1 MNRYKL
7 TYNRIFSKR
16 QLTSKY
22 LHTLFLSKKYDEIF
36 KDLKELNEY
45 IYKNP
50 ELGRKEFKACEAHK
64 NILKKYGFKVTDNY
78 IGIETAYLAE
88 YSSEKDGPKIAYL
101 AEYDALPE
109 IGHGCGHNALGTASV
124 GAGILLKDFVDEFG
138 GTVYVYGT
146 PAEETL
152 GAKVDMAEAGCFDN
166 IDAAMLSHPTG
177 KSHER
182 SGTSQAMEALQFTFK
197 GKTAHAAGDPYN
209 GINALDG
216 VIQFF
221 NSVNALRQQ
230 TKESARIHGIISNG
244 GEAANIIP
252 DLAVANFYV
261 REATTKEM
269 VKLSERVKNCA
280 KGAALA
286 TGTELKIENYE
297 YTFKHL
303 VTNETLS
310 DVYVKNLKLQ
320 GIEDIPVSKPSGSSD
335 CGDVSHHCPTI
346 HSYFPISKC
355 ELTGH
360 SIEFA
365 KASIS
370 EEAYKGMKEAVLAL
384 AMTGKDI
391 LSDKELLKKIKD
403 EFEKVKKELE

>member
-1 MNRYKL
+1 MEILNKL
-7 TYNRIFSKR
+7 ENKFS
-16 QLTSKY
+16 
-22 LHTLFLSKKYDEIF
+22 EIF
-36 KDLKELNEY
+36 EDLKELNEY

-64 NILKKYGFKVTDNY
+64 NLLKKYGFEIEENY
-78 IGIETAYLAE
+78 IGIPTAYLAK
-88 YSSEKDGPKIAYL
+88 YSSGKKGIKIGYL

-109 IGHGCGHNALGTASV
+109 IGHGCGHNILGTTSI
-124 GAGILLKDFVDEFG
+124 GAGILLKEYIDEFG
-138 GTVYVYGT
+138 GEVLIFGT
-146 PAEETL
+146 PAEETF
-152 GAKVDMAEAGCFDN
+152 GAKVDMAEAGCFDD
-166 IDAAMLSHPTG
+166 IDVAMISHPTG
-177 KSHER
+177 KNHEK
-182 SGTSQAMEALQFTFK
+182 SGTSQAMEALQFTFR

-230 TKESARIHGIISNG
+230 TKTSARIHGIISNG

-252 DLAVANFYV
+252 DLAVANFYI

-269 VKLSERVKNCA
+269 LKLSERVKNCA

-286 TGTELKIENYE
+286 TGTSLEIENYE

-303 VTNETLS
+303 VTNEKLS
-310 DVYVKNLKLQ
+310 SIYTKNLELQ
-320 GIEDIPVSKPSGSSD
+320 GIKDIPISDPTGSSD

-346 HSYFPISKC
+346 HTYFPISKC

-360 SIEFA
+360 SLEFA
-365 KASIS
+365 KATIT
-370 EEAYKGMKEAVLAL
+370 EEAYKGMKEAIFAL
-384 AMTGKDI
+384 VMTGKDI
-391 LSDKELLKKIKD
+391 LENENLLKEIKD
-403 EFEKVKKELE
+403 EFNQMKKTLI

>member
-1 MNRYKL
+1 MELLQN
-7 TYNRIFSKR
+7 
-16 QLTSKY
+16 
-22 LHTLFLSKKYDEIF
+22 LSKKYDEIF

-166 IDAAMLSHPTG
+166 IDAAMVSHPTG

-360 SIEFA
+360 SLDFA

>member
-1 MNRYKL
+1 MEILNKL
-7 TYNRIFSKR
+7 ENKFS
-16 QLTSKY
+16 
-22 LHTLFLSKKYDEIF
+22 EIF
-36 KDLKELNEY
+36 GDLKELNEY

-50 ELGRKEFKACEAHK
+50 EIGRKEFKACEAHK
-64 NILKKYGFKVTDNY
+64 NLLKKYGFEVEENY
-78 IGIETAYLAE
+78 IGIPTAYLAK
-88 YSSEKDGPKIAYL
+88 YSSGKKGIKIGYL

-109 IGHGCGHNALGTASV
+109 IGHGCGHNILGTTSI
-124 GAGILLKDFVDEFG
+124 GAGILLKEYIDEFG
-138 GTVYVYGT
+138 GEVLIFGT
-146 PAEETL
+146 PAEETF
-152 GAKVDMAEAGCFDN
+152 GAKVDMAEAGCFDD
-166 IDAAMLSHPTG
+166 IDVAMISHPTG
-177 KSHER
+177 KNHEK
-182 SGTSQAMEALQFTFK
+182 SGTSQAMEALQFTFR

-230 TKESARIHGIISNG
+230 TKDSARIHGIISNG

-252 DLAVANFYV
+252 DLAVANFYI

-269 VKLSERVKNCA
+269 LKLSERVKNCA

-286 TGTELKIENYE
+286 TGTSLEIENYE

-303 VTNETLS
+303 VTNEKLS
-310 DVYVKNLKLQ
+310 SIYTKNLELQ
-320 GIEDIPVSKPSGSSD
+320 GIKDIPMSDPTGSSD

-346 HSYFPISKC
+346 HTYFPISKC

-365 KASIS
+365 KATIT
-370 EEAYKGMKEAVLAL
+370 EEAYQGMKEAIFAL
-384 AMTGKDI
+384 VMTGKDI
-391 LSDKELLKKIKD
+391 LSDPNLLKEIKD
-403 EFEKVKKELE
+403 EFNQMKKTLI

>member
-1 MNRYKL
+1 MELLQN
-7 TYNRIFSKR
+7 
-16 QLTSKY
+16 
-22 LHTLFLSKKYDEIF
+22 LSKKYDEIF

-50 ELGRKEFKACEAHK
+50 ELGRKEFKACEVHK

-403 EFEKVKKELE
+403 EFEKIKKELE

>member
-1 MNRYKL
+1 MELLQN
-7 TYNRIFSKR
+7 
-16 QLTSKY
+16 
-22 LHTLFLSKKYDEIF
+22 LSKKYDEIF

>member
-1 MNRYKL
+1 MEILNKL
-7 TYNRIFSKR
+7 ENKFS
-16 QLTSKY
+16 
-22 LHTLFLSKKYDEIF
+22 EIF
-36 KDLKELNEY
+36 GDLKELNEY

-64 NILKKYGFKVTDNY
+64 NLLKKYGFEVEENY
-78 IGIETAYLAE
+78 IGIPTAYLAK
-88 YSSEKDGPKIAYL
+88 YSSGKKGIKIGYL

-109 IGHGCGHNALGTASV
+109 IGHGCGHNILGTTSI
-124 GAGILLKDFVDEFG
+124 GAGILLKEYIDEFG
-138 GTVYVYGT
+138 GEVLIFGT
-146 PAEETL
+146 PAEETF

-166 IDAAMLSHPTG
+166 IDVAMISHPTG
-177 KSHER
+177 KNHEK
-182 SGTSQAMEALQFTFK
+182 SGTSQAMEALQFTFR

-221 NSVNALRQQ
+221 NSINALRQQ
-230 TKESARIHGIISNG
+230 TKTSARIHGIISNG

-252 DLAVANFYV
+252 DLAVSNFYI

-269 VKLSERVKNCA
+269 LKLSERVKNCA

-286 TGTELKIENYE
+286 TGTSLEIENYE

-303 VTNETLS
+303 VTNEKLS
-310 DVYVKNLKLQ
+310 SIYTKNLELQ
-320 GIEDIPVSKPSGSSD
+320 GIKDIPISDPTGSSD

-346 HSYFPISKC
+346 HTYFPISKC

-360 SIEFA
+360 SLEFA
-365 KASIS
+365 KATIT
-370 EEAYKGMKEAVLAL
+370 EEAYKGMKEAIFAL
-384 AMTGKDI
+384 VMTGKDI
-391 LSDKELLKKIKD
+391 LSDPNLLKEIKD
-403 EFEKVKKELE
+403 EFNQMKKTLI

>member
-1 MNRYKL
+1 MEILNKL
-7 TYNRIFSKR
+7 ENKFS
-16 QLTSKY
+16 
-22 LHTLFLSKKYDEIF
+22 EIF
-36 KDLKELNEY
+36 GDLKELNEY

-64 NILKKYGFKVTDNY
+64 NLLKKYGFEIEENY
-78 IGIETAYLAE
+78 IGIPTAYLAK
-88 YSSEKDGPKIAYL
+88 YSSGKKGIKIGYL

-109 IGHGCGHNALGTASV
+109 IGHGCGHNILGTTSI
-124 GAGILLKDFVDEFG
+124 GAGILLKEYIDEFG
-138 GTVYVYGT
+138 GEVLIFGT
-146 PAEETL
+146 PAEETF
-152 GAKVDMAEAGCFDN
+152 GAKVDMAEAGCFDD
-166 IDAAMLSHPTG
+166 IDVAMISHPTG
-177 KSHER
+177 KNHEK
-182 SGTSQAMEALQFTFK
+182 SGTSQAMEALQFTFR

-230 TKESARIHGIISNG
+230 TKTSARIHGIISNG

-261 REATTKEM
+261 REATTKDM
-269 VKLSERVKNCA
+269 LKLSERVKNCA

-286 TGTELKIENYE
+286 TGTSLEIENYE

-303 VTNETLS
+303 VTNEKLS
-310 DVYVKNLKLQ
+310 SIYTKNLELQ
-320 GIEDIPVSKPSGSSD
+320 GIKDIPMSDPTGSSD

-346 HSYFPISKC
+346 HTYFPISKC

-365 KASIS
+365 KATIT
-370 EEAYKGMKEAVLAL
+370 EEAYKGMKEAIFAL
-384 AMTGKDI
+384 VMTGKDI
-391 LSDKELLKKIKD
+391 LSDPNLLKEIKD
-403 EFEKVKKELE
+403 EFNQMKKTLI

>member
-1 MNRYKL
+1 MEILNKL
-7 TYNRIFSKR
+7 ENKFS
-16 QLTSKY
+16 
-22 LHTLFLSKKYDEIF
+22 EIF
-36 KDLKELNEY
+36 GDLKELNEY

-64 NILKKYGFKVTDNY
+64 NLLKKYGFEVEENY
-78 IGIETAYLAE
+78 IGIPTAYLAK
-88 YSSEKDGPKIAYL
+88 YSSGKKGIKIGYL

-109 IGHGCGHNALGTASV
+109 IGHGCGHNILGTTSI
-124 GAGILLKDFVDEFG
+124 GAGILLKEYIDEFG
-138 GTVYVYGT
+138 GEVLIFGT
-146 PAEETL
+146 PAEETF
-152 GAKVDMAEAGCFDN
+152 GAKVDMAEAGCFDD
-166 IDAAMLSHPTG
+166 IDVAMISHPTG
-177 KSHER
+177 KNHEK

-221 NSVNALRQQ
+221 NSINALRQQ
-230 TKESARIHGIISNG
+230 TKTSARIHGIISNG

-269 VKLSERVKNCA
+269 LKLSERVKNCA

-286 TGTELKIENYE
+286 TGTSLEIENYE

-303 VTNETLS
+303 VTNEKLS
-310 DVYVKNLKLQ
+310 SIYTKNLELQ
-320 GIEDIPVSKPSGSSD
+320 GIKDIPMSDPTGSSD

-346 HSYFPISKC
+346 HTYFPISKC

-365 KASIS
+365 KATIT
-370 EEAYKGMKEAVLAL
+370 EEAYKGMKEAIFAL
-384 AMTGKDI
+384 VMTGKDI
-391 LSDKELLKKIKD
+391 LSDPNLLKEIKD
-403 EFEKVKKELE
+403 EFNQMKKTLI

>member
-1 MNRYKL
+1 MELLQN
-7 TYNRIFSKR
+7 
-16 QLTSKY
+16 
-22 LHTLFLSKKYDEIF
+22 LSKKYNKIF

-45 IYKNP
+45 IYANP

-64 NILKKYGFKVTDNY
+64 NILKKYGFKVTENY

-88 YSSEKDGPKIAYL
+88 YSSEKEGPKIAYL

-109 IGHGCGHNALGTASV
+109 VGHGCGHNILGTVSV
-124 GAGILLKDFVDEFG
+124 GAGILLKDFVNEFG
-138 GTVYVYGT
+138 GTVFVYGT
-146 PAEETL
+146 PAEETF

-230 TKESARIHGIISNG
+230 TKDSARIHGIISNG

-310 DVYVKNLKLQ
+310 DIYVKNLNLQ
-320 GIEDIPVSKPSGSSD
+320 GIENVPVSEPSGSSD

-403 EFEKVKKELE
+403 EFEKAKKELE

>member
-1 MNRYKL
+1 MEILNKL
-7 TYNRIFSKR
+7 ENKFS
-16 QLTSKY
+16 
-22 LHTLFLSKKYDEIF
+22 EIF
-36 KDLKELNEY
+36 GDLKELNEY

-64 NILKKYGFKVTDNY
+64 NLLKKYGFEVEENY
-78 IGIETAYLAE
+78 IGIPTAYLAK
-88 YSSEKDGPKIAYL
+88 YSSGKKGIKIGYL

-109 IGHGCGHNALGTASV
+109 IGHGCGHNILGTTSI
-124 GAGILLKDFVDEFG
+124 GAGILLKEYIDEFG
-138 GTVYVYGT
+138 GEVLIFGT
-146 PAEETL
+146 PAEETF
-152 GAKVDMAEAGCFDN
+152 GAKVDMAEAGCFDD
-166 IDAAMLSHPTG
+166 IDVAMISHPTG
-177 KSHER
+177 KNHEK
-182 SGTSQAMEALQFTFK
+182 SGTSQAMEALQFTFR

-230 TKESARIHGIISNG
+230 TKTSARIHGIISNG

-252 DLAVANFYV
+252 DLAVSNFYI

-269 VKLSERVKNCA
+269 LKLSERVKNCA

-286 TGTELKIENYE
+286 TGTSLEIENYE

-303 VTNETLS
+303 VTNEKLS
-310 DVYVKNLKLQ
+310 SIYTKNLELQ
-320 GIEDIPVSKPSGSSD
+320 GIKDIPISDPTGSSD

-346 HSYFPISKC
+346 HTYFPISKC

-365 KASIS
+365 KATIT
-370 EEAYKGMKEAVLAL
+370 EEAYKGMKEAIFAL
-384 AMTGKDI
+384 VMTGKDI
-391 LSDKELLKKIKD
+391 LSDPNLLKEIKD
-403 EFEKVKKELE
+403 EFNQMKKTLI

>member
-1 MNRYKL
+1 MEILNKL
-7 TYNRIFSKR
+7 ENKFS
-16 QLTSKY
+16 
-22 LHTLFLSKKYDEIF
+22 EIF
-36 KDLKELNEY
+36 GDLKELNEY

-64 NILKKYGFKVTDNY
+64 NLLKKYGFDIEENY
-78 IGIETAYLAE
+78 IGIPTAYLAK
-88 YSSEKDGPKIAYL
+88 YSSGKKGIKIGYL

-109 IGHGCGHNALGTASV
+109 IGHGCGHNILGTTSI
-124 GAGILLKDFVDEFG
+124 GAGILLKEYIDEFG
-138 GTVYVYGT
+138 GEVLIFGT
-146 PAEETL
+146 PAEETF
-152 GAKVDMAEAGCFDN
+152 GAKVDMAEAGCFDD
-166 IDAAMLSHPTG
+166 IDVAMISHPTG
-177 KSHER
+177 KNHEK
-182 SGTSQAMEALQFTFK
+182 SGTSQAMEALQFTFR

-221 NSVNALRQQ
+221 NSINALRQQ
-230 TKESARIHGIISNG
+230 TKTSARIHGIISNG

-261 REATTKEM
+261 REATTKDM
-269 VKLSERVKNCA
+269 LKLSERVKNCA

-286 TGTELKIENYE
+286 TGTSLEIENYE

-303 VTNETLS
+303 VTNEKLS
-310 DVYVKNLKLQ
+310 SIYTKNLELQ
-320 GIEDIPVSKPSGSSD
+320 GIKDIPMSDPTGSSD

-346 HSYFPISKC
+346 HTYFPISKC

-365 KASIS
+365 KATIT
-370 EEAYKGMKEAVLAL
+370 EEAYKGMKEAIFAL
-384 AMTGKDI
+384 VMTGKDI
-391 LSDKELLKKIKD
+391 LSDPNLLKEIKD
-403 EFEKVKKELE
+403 EFNQMKKTLI

>member
-1 MNRYKL
+1 MEILNKL
-7 TYNRIFSKR
+7 ENKFS
-16 QLTSKY
+16 
-22 LHTLFLSKKYDEIF
+22 EIF
-36 KDLKELNEY
+36 EDLKELNEY

-64 NILKKYGFKVTDNY
+64 NLLKKYGFEVEENY
-78 IGIETAYLAE
+78 IGIPTAYLAK
-88 YSSEKDGPKIAYL
+88 YSSGKKGIKIGYL

-109 IGHGCGHNALGTASV
+109 IGHGCGHNILGTTSI
-124 GAGILLKDFVDEFG
+124 GAGILLKEYIDEFG
-138 GTVYVYGT
+138 GEVLIFGT
-146 PAEETL
+146 PAEETF
-152 GAKVDMAEAGCFDN
+152 GAKVDMAEAGCFDD
-166 IDAAMLSHPTG
+166 IDVAMISHPTG
-177 KSHER
+177 KNHEK
-182 SGTSQAMEALQFTFK
+182 SGTSQAMEALQFTFR

-230 TKESARIHGIISNG
+230 TKTSARIHGIISNG

-252 DLAVANFYV
+252 DLAVSNFYI

-269 VKLSERVKNCA
+269 LKLSERVKNCA

-286 TGTELKIENYE
+286 TGTSLEIENYE

-303 VTNETLS
+303 VTNEKLS
-310 DVYVKNLKLQ
+310 SIYTKNLELQ
-320 GIEDIPVSKPSGSSD
+320 GIKDIPISDPTGSSD

-346 HSYFPISKC
+346 HTYFPISKC

-360 SIEFA
+360 SLEFA
-365 KASIS
+365 KATIT
-370 EEAYKGMKEAVLAL
+370 EEAYKGMKEAIFAL
-384 AMTGKDI
+384 VMTGKDI
-391 LSDKELLKKIKD
+391 LSDPNLLKEIKD
-403 EFEKVKKELE
+403 EFNQMKKTLI

>member
-1 MNRYKL
+1 MEILNKL
-7 TYNRIFSKR
+7 ENKFS
-16 QLTSKY
+16 
-22 LHTLFLSKKYDEIF
+22 EIF
-36 KDLKELNEY
+36 GDLKELNEY

-64 NILKKYGFKVTDNY
+64 NLLKKYGFEVEENY
-78 IGIETAYLAE
+78 IGIPTAYLAK
-88 YSSEKDGPKIAYL
+88 YSSGKKGIKIGYL

-109 IGHGCGHNALGTASV
+109 IGHGCGHNILGTTSI
-124 GAGILLKDFVDEFG
+124 GAGILLKEYIDEFG
-138 GTVYVYGT
+138 GEVLIFGT
-146 PAEETL
+146 PAEETF

-166 IDAAMLSHPTG
+166 IDVAMISHPTG
-177 KSHER
+177 KNHEK
-182 SGTSQAMEALQFTFK
+182 SGTSQAMEALQFTFR

-230 TKESARIHGIISNG
+230 TKDSARIHGIISNG

-252 DLAVANFYV
+252 DLAVANFYI
-261 REATTKEM
+261 RESTTKEM
-269 VKLSERVKNCA
+269 LKLSERVKNCA

-286 TGTELKIENYE
+286 TGTSLEIENYE

-303 VTNETLS
+303 VTNEKLS
-310 DVYVKNLKLQ
+310 SIYTKNLELQ
-320 GIEDIPVSKPSGSSD
+320 GIKDIPMSDPTGSSD

-346 HSYFPISKC
+346 HTYFPISKC

-365 KASIS
+365 KATIT
-370 EEAYKGMKEAVLAL
+370 EEAYQGMKEAIFAL
-384 AMTGKDI
+384 VMTGKDI
-391 LSDKELLKKIKD
+391 LSDPNLLKEIKD
-403 EFEKVKKELE
+403 EFNQMKKTLI

>member
-1 MNRYKL
+1 MEILNKL
-7 TYNRIFSKR
+7 ENKFS
-16 QLTSKY
+16 
-22 LHTLFLSKKYDEIF
+22 EIF
-36 KDLKELNEY
+36 EDLKELNEY

-64 NILKKYGFKVTDNY
+64 NLLKKYGFEIEENY
-78 IGIETAYLAE
+78 IGIPTAYLAK
-88 YSSEKDGPKIAYL
+88 YSSGKKGIKIGYL

-109 IGHGCGHNALGTASV
+109 IGHGCGHNILGTTSI
-124 GAGILLKDFVDEFG
+124 GAGILLKEYIDEFG
-138 GTVYVYGT
+138 GEVLIFGT
-146 PAEETL
+146 PAEETF
-152 GAKVDMAEAGCFDN
+152 GAKVDMAEAGCFDD
-166 IDAAMLSHPTG
+166 IDVAMISHPTG
-177 KSHER
+177 KNHEK
-182 SGTSQAMEALQFTFK
+182 SGTSQAMEALQFTFR

-221 NSVNALRQQ
+221 NSINALRQQ
-230 TKESARIHGIISNG
+230 TKTSARIHGIISNG

-252 DLAVANFYV
+252 DLAVSNFYI

-269 VKLSERVKNCA
+269 LKLSERVKNCA

-286 TGTELKIENYE
+286 TGTSLEIENYE

-303 VTNETLS
+303 VTNEKLS
-310 DVYVKNLKLQ
+310 SIYTKNLELQ
-320 GIEDIPVSKPSGSSD
+320 GIKDIPMSDPTGSSD

-346 HSYFPISKC
+346 HTYFPISKC

-365 KASIS
+365 KATIT
-370 EEAYKGMKEAVLAL
+370 EEAYKGMKEAIFAL
-384 AMTGKDI
+384 VMTGKDI
-391 LSDKELLKKIKD
+391 LENENLLKEIKD
-403 EFEKVKKELE
+403 EFNQMKKTLI

>member
-1 MNRYKL
+1 MEILNKL
-7 TYNRIFSKR
+7 ENKFS
-16 QLTSKY
+16 
-22 LHTLFLSKKYDEIF
+22 EIF
-36 KDLKELNEY
+36 GDLKELNEY

-64 NILKKYGFKVTDNY
+64 NLLKKYGFEIEENY
-78 IGIETAYLAE
+78 IGIPTAYLAK
-88 YSSEKDGPKIAYL
+88 YSSGKKGIKIGYL

-109 IGHGCGHNALGTASV
+109 IGHGCGHNILGTTSI
-124 GAGILLKDFVDEFG
+124 GAGILLKEYIDEFG
-138 GTVYVYGT
+138 GEVLIFGT
-146 PAEETL
+146 PAEETF
-152 GAKVDMAEAGCFDN
+152 GAKVDMAEAGCFDD
-166 IDAAMLSHPTG
+166 IDVAMISHPTG
-177 KSHER
+177 KNHEK
-182 SGTSQAMEALQFTFK
+182 SGTSQAMEALQFTFR

-230 TKESARIHGIISNG
+230 TKDSARIHGIISNG

-269 VKLSERVKNCA
+269 LKLSERVKNCA

-286 TGTELKIENYE
+286 TGTSLEIENYE

-303 VTNETLS
+303 VTNEKLS
-310 DVYVKNLKLQ
+310 SIYTKNLELQ
-320 GIEDIPVSKPSGSSD
+320 GIKDIPMSDPTGSSD

-346 HSYFPISKC
+346 HTYFPISKC

-360 SIEFA
+360 SLEFA
-365 KASIS
+365 KATIT
-370 EEAYKGMKEAVLAL
+370 EEAYKGMKEAIFAL
-384 AMTGKDI
+384 VMTGKDI
-391 LSDKELLKKIKD
+391 LENENLLKEIKD
-403 EFEKVKKELE
+403 EFNQMKKTLI

>member
-1 MNRYKL
+1 MELLQN
-7 TYNRIFSKR
+7 
-16 QLTSKY
+16 
-22 LHTLFLSKKYDEIF
+22 LSKKYNKIF

-45 IYKNP
+45 IYANP

-64 NILKKYGFKVTDNY
+64 NILKKYGFKVTENY

-88 YSSEKDGPKIAYL
+88 YSSEKEGPKIAYL

-109 IGHGCGHNALGTASV
+109 VGHGCGHNILGTVSV
-124 GAGILLKDFVDEFG
+124 GAGILLKDFVNEFG
-138 GTVYVYGT
+138 GTVFVYGT
-146 PAEETL
+146 PAEETF

-166 IDAAMLSHPTG
+166 IDAVMLSHPTG

>member
-1 MNRYKL
+1 MELLQN
-7 TYNRIFSKR
+7 
-16 QLTSKY
+16 
-22 LHTLFLSKKYDEIF
+22 LSKKYNKIF

-45 IYKNP
+45 IYANP

-64 NILKKYGFKVTDNY
+64 NILKKYGFKVTENY

-88 YSSEKDGPKIAYL
+88 YSSEKEGPKIAYL

-109 IGHGCGHNALGTASV
+109 VGHGCGHNILGTVSV
-124 GAGILLKDFVDEFG
+124 GAGILLKDFVNEFG
-138 GTVYVYGT
+138 GTVFVYGT
-146 PAEETL
+146 PAEETF

-230 TKESARIHGIISNG
+230 TKDSARIHGIISNG

-286 TGTELKIENYE
+286 TGTTLEIENYE

-310 DVYVKNLKLQ
+310 ETYVKNLNLQ
-320 GIEDIPVSKPSGSSD
+320 GIENVPMSEPSGSSD

-360 SIEFA
+360 SIDFA

-384 AMTGKDI
+384 TMTGKDI
-391 LSDKELLKKIKD
+391 LSDKELLKKIKA
-403 EFEKVKKELE
+403 EFEKAKKELE

>member
-1 MNRYKL
+1 MEILNKL
-7 TYNRIFSKR
+7 ENKFS
-16 QLTSKY
+16 
-22 LHTLFLSKKYDEIF
+22 EIF
-36 KDLKELNEY
+36 GDLKELNEY

-64 NILKKYGFKVTDNY
+64 NLLKKYGFEVEENY
-78 IGIETAYLAE
+78 IEIPTAYLAK
-88 YSSEKDGPKIAYL
+88 YSSGKKGIKIGYL

-109 IGHGCGHNALGTASV
+109 IGHGCGHNILGTTSI
-124 GAGILLKDFVDEFG
+124 GAGILLKEYIDEFG
-138 GTVYVYGT
+138 GEVLIFGT
-146 PAEETL
+146 PAEETF
-152 GAKVDMAEAGCFDN
+152 GAKVDMAEAGCFDD
-166 IDAAMLSHPTG
+166 IDVAMISHPTG
-177 KSHER
+177 KNHEK
-182 SGTSQAMEALQFTFK
+182 SGTSQAMEALQFTFR

-230 TKESARIHGIISNG
+230 TKDSARIHGIISNG

-252 DLAVANFYV
+252 DLAVANFYI
-261 REATTKEM
+261 RESTTKEM
-269 VKLSERVKNCA
+269 LKLSERVKNCA

-286 TGTELKIENYE
+286 TGTSLEIENYE

-303 VTNETLS
+303 VTNEKLS
-310 DVYVKNLKLQ
+310 SIYTKNLELQ
-320 GIEDIPVSKPSGSSD
+320 GIKDIPMSDPTGSSD

-346 HSYFPISKC
+346 HTYFPISKC

-365 KASIS
+365 KATIT
-370 EEAYKGMKEAVLAL
+370 EEAYQGMKEAIFAL
-384 AMTGKDI
+384 VMTGKDI
-391 LSDKELLKKIKD
+391 LSDPNLLKEIKD
-403 EFEKVKKELE
+403 EFNQMKKTLI

>member
-1 MNRYKL
+1 MEILNKL
-7 TYNRIFSKR
+7 ENKFS
-16 QLTSKY
+16 
-22 LHTLFLSKKYDEIF
+22 EIF
-36 KDLKELNEY
+36 GDLKELNEY

-64 NILKKYGFKVTDNY
+64 NLLKKYGFDIEENY
-78 IGIETAYLAE
+78 IGIPTAYLAK
-88 YSSEKDGPKIAYL
+88 YSSGKKGIKIGYL

-109 IGHGCGHNALGTASV
+109 IGHGCGHNILGTTSI
-124 GAGILLKDFVDEFG
+124 GAGILLKEYIDEFG
-138 GTVYVYGT
+138 GEVLIFGT
-146 PAEETL
+146 PAEETF
-152 GAKVDMAEAGCFDN
+152 GAKVDMAEAGCFDD
-166 IDAAMLSHPTG
+166 IDVAMISHPTG
-177 KSHER
+177 KNHEK
-182 SGTSQAMEALQFTFK
+182 SGTSQAMEALQFTFR

-230 TKESARIHGIISNG
+230 TKDSARIHGIISNG

-261 REATTKEM
+261 REATTKDM
-269 VKLSERVKNCA
+269 LKLSERVKNCA

-286 TGTELKIENYE
+286 TGTSLEIENYE

-303 VTNETLS
+303 VTNEKLS
-310 DVYVKNLKLQ
+310 SIYTKNLELQ
-320 GIEDIPVSKPSGSSD
+320 GIKDIPISDPTGSSD

-346 HSYFPISKC
+346 HTYFPISKC

-360 SIEFA
+360 SLEFA
-365 KASIS
+365 KATIT
-370 EEAYKGMKEAVLAL
+370 EEAYKGMKEAIFAL
-384 AMTGKDI
+384 VMTGKDI
-391 LSDKELLKKIKD
+391 LSDPNLLKEIKD
-403 EFEKVKKELE
+403 EFNQMKKTLI

>member
-1 MNRYKL
+1 MELLQN
-7 TYNRIFSKR
+7 
-16 QLTSKY
+16 
-22 LHTLFLSKKYDEIF
+22 LSKKYDEIF

-64 NILKKYGFKVTDNY
+64 IILKKYGFKVTDNY

-109 IGHGCGHNALGTASV
+109 IGHGCGHNALGTVSV
-124 GAGILLKDFVDEFG
+124 GAGIILKDFVDEFG
-138 GTVYVYGT
+138 GTVYIYGT

>member
-1 MNRYKL
+1 MEILNKL
-7 TYNRIFSKR
+7 ENKFN
-16 QLTSKY
+16 
-22 LHTLFLSKKYDEIF
+22 EIF
-36 KDLKELNEY
+36 GDLKELNEY

-64 NILKKYGFKVTDNY
+64 NLLKKYGFEVEENY
-78 IGIETAYLAE
+78 IGIPTAYLAK
-88 YSSEKDGPKIAYL
+88 YSSGKKGIKIGYL

-109 IGHGCGHNALGTASV
+109 IGHGCGHNILGTTSI
-124 GAGILLKDFVDEFG
+124 GAGILLKEYIDKFG
-138 GTVYVYGT
+138 GEVLIFGT
-146 PAEETL
+146 PAEETF
-152 GAKVDMAEAGCFDN
+152 GAKVDMAEAGCFDD
-166 IDAAMLSHPTG
+166 IDVAMISHPTG
-177 KSHER
+177 KNHEK
-182 SGTSQAMEALQFTFK
+182 SGTSQAMEALQFTFR

-230 TKESARIHGIISNG
+230 TKTSARIHGIISNG

-252 DLAVANFYV
+252 DLAVANFYI

-269 VKLSERVKNCA
+269 LKLSERVKNCA

-286 TGTELKIENYE
+286 TGTSLEIENYE

-303 VTNETLS
+303 VTNEKLS
-310 DVYVKNLKLQ
+310 SIYTKNLELQ
-320 GIEDIPVSKPSGSSD
+320 GIKDIPMSDPTGSSD

-346 HSYFPISKC
+346 HTYFPISKC

-365 KASIS
+365 KATITA
-370 EEAYKGMKEAVLAL
+370 EAYQGMKEAIFAL
-384 AMTGKDI
+384 VMTGKDI
-391 LSDKELLKKIKD
+391 LQDPNLLKEIKD
-403 EFEKVKKELE
+403 EFNQMKKTLI

>member
-1 MNRYKL
+1 MEILNKL
-7 TYNRIFSKR
+7 ENKFS
-16 QLTSKY
+16 
-22 LHTLFLSKKYDEIF
+22 EIF
-36 KDLKELNEY
+36 EDLKELNEY

-64 NILKKYGFKVTDNY
+64 NLLKKYGFEVEENY
-78 IGIETAYLAE
+78 IGIPTAYLAK
-88 YSSEKDGPKIAYL
+88 YSSGKKGIKIGYL

-109 IGHGCGHNALGTASV
+109 IGHGCGHNILGTTSI
-124 GAGILLKDFVDEFG
+124 GAGILLKEYIDEFG
-138 GTVYVYGT
+138 GEVLIFGT
-146 PAEETL
+146 PAEETF

-166 IDAAMLSHPTG
+166 IDVAMISHPTG
-177 KSHER
+177 KNHEK
-182 SGTSQAMEALQFTFK
+182 SGTSQAMEALQFTFR

-221 NSVNALRQQ
+221 NSINALRQQ
-230 TKESARIHGIISNG
+230 TKTSARIHGIISNG

-252 DLAVANFYV
+252 DLAVANFYI

-269 VKLSERVKNCA
+269 LKLSERVKNCA

-286 TGTELKIENYE
+286 TGTSLEIENYE

-303 VTNETLS
+303 VTNEKLS
-310 DVYVKNLKLQ
+310 SIYTKNLELQ
-320 GIEDIPVSKPSGSSD
+320 GIKDIPMSDPTGSSD

-346 HSYFPISKC
+346 HTYFPISKC

-360 SIEFA
+360 SLEFA
-365 KASIS
+365 KATIT
-370 EEAYKGMKEAVLAL
+370 EEAYKGMKEAIFAL
-384 AMTGKDI
+384 VMTGKDI
-391 LSDKELLKKIKD
+391 LENENLLKEIKD
-403 EFEKVKKELE
+403 EFNQMKKTLI

>member
-1 MNRYKL
+1 MEILNKL
-7 TYNRIFSKR
+7 ENKFS
-16 QLTSKY
+16 
-22 LHTLFLSKKYDEIF
+22 EIF
-36 KDLKELNEY
+36 GDLKELNEY

-64 NILKKYGFKVTDNY
+64 NLLKKYGFEVEENY
-78 IGIETAYLAE
+78 IGIPTAYLAK
-88 YSSEKDGPKIAYL
+88 YSSGKKGIKIGYL

-109 IGHGCGHNALGTASV
+109 IGHGCGHNILGTTSI
-124 GAGILLKDFVDEFG
+124 GAGILLKEYIDEFG
-138 GTVYVYGT
+138 GEVLIFGT
-146 PAEETL
+146 PAEETF
-152 GAKVDMAEAGCFDN
+152 GAKVDMAEAGCFDD
-166 IDAAMLSHPTG
+166 IDVAMISHPTG
-177 KSHER
+177 KNHEK
-182 SGTSQAMEALQFTFK
+182 SGTSQAMEALQFTFR

-230 TKESARIHGIISNG
+230 TKTSARIHGIISNG

-252 DLAVANFYV
+252 DLAVSNFYI

-269 VKLSERVKNCA
+269 LKLSERVKNCA

-286 TGTELKIENYE
+286 TGTSLEIENYE

-303 VTNETLS
+303 VTNEKLS
-310 DVYVKNLKLQ
+310 SIYTKNLELQ
-320 GIEDIPVSKPSGSSD
+320 GIKDIPMSDPTGSSD

-346 HSYFPISKC
+346 HTYFPISKC

-360 SIEFA
+360 SLEFA
-365 KASIS
+365 KATIT
-370 EEAYKGMKEAVLAL
+370 EEAYKGMKEAIFAL
-384 AMTGKDI
+384 VMTGKDI
-391 LSDKELLKKIKD
+391 LSDPNLLKEIKD
-403 EFEKVKKELE
+403 EFNQMKKTLI

>member
-1 MNRYKL
+1 MEILNKL
-7 TYNRIFSKR
+7 ENKFN
-16 QLTSKY
+16 
-22 LHTLFLSKKYDEIF
+22 EIF
-36 KDLKELNEY
+36 GDLKELNEY

-64 NILKKYGFKVTDNY
+64 NLLKKYGFEVEENY
-78 IGIETAYLAE
+78 IGIPTAYLAK
-88 YSSEKDGPKIAYL
+88 YSSGKKGIKIGYL

-109 IGHGCGHNALGTASV
+109 IGHGCGHNILGTTSI
-124 GAGILLKDFVDEFG
+124 GAGILLKEYIDEFG
-138 GTVYVYGT
+138 GEVLIFGT
-146 PAEETL
+146 PAEETF
-152 GAKVDMAEAGCFDN
+152 GAKVDMAEAGCFDD
-166 IDAAMLSHPTG
+166 IDVAMISHPTG
-177 KSHER
+177 KNHEK
-182 SGTSQAMEALQFTFK
+182 SGTSQAMEALQFTFR

-221 NSVNALRQQ
+221 NSINALRQQ
-230 TKESARIHGIISNG
+230 TKTSARIHGIISNG

-269 VKLSERVKNCA
+269 LKLSERVKNCA

-286 TGTELKIENYE
+286 TGTSLEIENYE

-303 VTNETLS
+303 VTNEKLS
-310 DVYVKNLKLQ
+310 SIYTKNLELQ
-320 GIEDIPVSKPSGSSD
+320 GIKDIPMSDPTGSSD

-346 HSYFPISKC
+346 HTYFPISKC

-365 KASIS
+365 KATIT
-370 EEAYKGMKEAVLAL
+370 EEAYQGMKEAIFAL
-384 AMTGKDI
+384 VMTGKDI
-391 LSDKELLKKIKD
+391 LENENLLKEIKD
-403 EFEKVKKELE
+403 EFNQMKKTLI

>member
-1 MNRYKL
+1 MELLQN
-7 TYNRIFSKR
+7 
-16 QLTSKY
+16 
-22 LHTLFLSKKYDEIF
+22 LSKKYDEIF

-360 SIEFA
+360 SIDFA

-384 AMTGKDI
+384 TMTGKDI

>member
-1 MNRYKL
+1 MELLQN
-7 TYNRIFSKR
+7 
-16 QLTSKY
+16 
-22 LHTLFLSKKYDEIF
+22 LSKKYDEIF

-45 IYKNP
+45 IYANP

-88 YSSEKDGPKIAYL
+88 YSSEKEGPKIAYL

-124 GAGILLKDFVDEFG
+124 GAGILLKDFVNEFG
-138 GTVYVYGT
+138 GTVFVYGT
-146 PAEETL
+146 PAEETF

-230 TKESARIHGIISNG
+230 TKDSARIHGIISNG

-303 VTNETLS
+303 VTNEALS
-310 DVYVKNLKLQ
+310 DIYVKNLNLQ
-320 GIEDIPVSKPSGSSD
+320 GIENVPMSEPSGSSD

-360 SIEFA
+360 SIDFA

-384 AMTGKDI
+384 TMTGKDI

-403 EFEKVKKELE
+403 EFEKAKKELE

>member
-1 MNRYKL
+1 MEILNKL
-7 TYNRIFSKR
+7 ENKFN
-16 QLTSKY
+16 
-22 LHTLFLSKKYDEIF
+22 EIF
-36 KDLKELNEY
+36 GDLKELNEY

-64 NILKKYGFKVTDNY
+64 NLLKKYGFEIEENY
-78 IGIETAYLAE
+78 IGIPTAYLAK
-88 YSSEKDGPKIAYL
+88 YSSGKKGIKIGYL

-109 IGHGCGHNALGTASV
+109 IGHGCGHNILGTTSI
-124 GAGILLKDFVDEFG
+124 GAGILLKEYIDEFG
-138 GTVYVYGT
+138 GEVLIFGT
-146 PAEETL
+146 PAEETF
-152 GAKVDMAEAGCFDN
+152 GAKVDMAEASCFDD
-166 IDAAMLSHPTG
+166 IDVAMISHPTG
-177 KSHER
+177 KNHEK
-182 SGTSQAMEALQFTFK
+182 SGTSQAMEALQFTFR

-230 TKESARIHGIISNG
+230 TKDSARIHGIISNG

-269 VKLSERVKNCA
+269 LKLSERVKNCA

-286 TGTELKIENYE
+286 TGTSLEIENYE

-303 VTNETLS
+303 VTNEKLS
-310 DVYVKNLKLQ
+310 SIYTKNLELQ
-320 GIEDIPVSKPSGSSD
+320 GIKDIPMSDPTGSSD

-346 HSYFPISKC
+346 HTYFPISKC

-360 SIEFA
+360 SLEFA
-365 KASIS
+365 KATIT
-370 EEAYKGMKEAVLAL
+370 EEAYKGMKEAIFAL
-384 AMTGKDI
+384 VMTGKDI
-391 LSDKELLKKIKD
+391 LSDPNLLKEIKD
-403 EFEKVKKELE
+403 EFNQMKKTLI

>member
-1 MNRYKL
+1 MELLEKL
-7 TYNRIFSKR
+7 N
-16 QLTSKY
+16 
-22 LHTLFLSKKYDEIF
+22 KKYDEIF
-36 KDLKELNEY
+36 KDLKNLNEY
-45 IYKNP
+45 IYANP
-50 ELGRKEFKACEAHK
+50 EIGRKEFKACKAHK
-64 NILKKYGFKVTDNY
+64 DILKKYGFKITDNY

-88 YSSEKDGPKIAYL
+88 YNSGKEGAKIAYL

-109 IGHGCGHNALGTASV
+109 VGHGCGHNILGTTSI

-138 GTVYVYGT
+138 GTVFVYGT
-146 PAEETL
+146 PAEENF
-152 GAKVDMAEAGCFDN
+152 GAKVDMAEAGCFDD
-166 IDAAMLSHPTG
+166 IDVAMLSHPTG
-177 KSHER
+177 KSHEK

-230 TKESARIHGIISNG
+230 TKDSARIHGIISKG

-252 DLAVANFYV
+252 DVAVANFYV

-269 VKLSERVKNCA
+269 LKLSERVKNCA

-286 TGTELKIENYE
+286 TGTTLEIENYE

-310 DVYVKNLKLQ
+310 DAYVKNLNLQ
-320 GIEDIPVSKPSGSSD
+320 GIENVPMSEPSGSSD
-335 CGDVSHHCPTI
+335 CGDVSHKCPTI
-346 HSYFPISKC
+346 HTYFPISKC
-355 ELTGH
+355 ELVGH
-360 SIEFA
+360 SIDFA

-370 EEAYKGMKEAVLAL
+370 QEAYKGMKEAIFAL
-384 AMTGKDI
+384 TLTGKDV
-391 LSDKELLKKIKD
+391 LSNKELLKKIKD
-403 EFEKVKKELE
+403 EFEEMKKELV

>member
-1 MNRYKL
+1 MELLQN
-7 TYNRIFSKR
+7 
-16 QLTSKY
+16 
-22 LHTLFLSKKYDEIF
+22 LSKKYNEIF

-45 IYKNP
+45 IYANP

-88 YSSEKDGPKIAYL
+88 YSSEKEGPKIAYL

-109 IGHGCGHNALGTASV
+109 VGHGCGHNILGTVSV
-124 GAGILLKDFVDEFG
+124 GAGILLKDFVNEFG
-138 GTVYVYGT
+138 GTVFVYGT
-146 PAEETL
+146 PAEETF

-166 IDAAMLSHPTG
+166 IDAVMLSHPTG

-230 TKESARIHGIISNG
+230 TKDSARIHGIISNG

-286 TGTELKIENYE
+286 TGTELEIENYE

-310 DVYVKNLKLQ
+310 DIYVKNLNLQ
-320 GIEDIPVSKPSGSSD
+320 GIEDVPMSEPSGSSD

-360 SIEFA
+360 SIDFA

-384 AMTGKDI
+384 TMTGKDI
-391 LSDKELLKKIKD
+391 LSDKELLKKIKA
-403 EFEKVKKELE
+403 EFEKAKKELE

>member
-1 MNRYKL
+1 MELLQN
-7 TYNRIFSKR
+7 
-16 QLTSKY
+16 
-22 LHTLFLSKKYDEIF
+22 LSKKYNEIF

-45 IYKNP
+45 IYANP

-64 NILKKYGFKVTDNY
+64 NILKKYGFKVTENY

-88 YSSEKDGPKIAYL
+88 YSSEKEGPKIAYL

-109 IGHGCGHNALGTASV
+109 VGHGCGHNILGTVSV
-124 GAGILLKDFVDEFG
+124 GAGILLKDFVNEFG
-138 GTVYVYGT
+138 GTVFVYGT
-146 PAEETL
+146 PAEETF

-166 IDAAMLSHPTG
+166 IDAVMLSHPTG

-230 TKESARIHGIISNG
+230 TKDSARIHGIISNG

-286 TGTELKIENYE
+286 TGTELEIENYE

-310 DVYVKNLKLQ
+310 DIYVKNLNLQ
-320 GIEDIPVSKPSGSSD
+320 GIENVPMSEPSGSSD

-360 SIEFA
+360 SIDFA

-384 AMTGKDI
+384 TMTGKDI

-403 EFEKVKKELE
+403 EFEKAKKELE

>member
-1 MNRYKL
+1 MEILNKL
-7 TYNRIFSKR
+7 ENKFS
-16 QLTSKY
+16 
-22 LHTLFLSKKYDEIF
+22 EIF
-36 KDLKELNEY
+36 GDLKELNEY

-64 NILKKYGFKVTDNY
+64 NLLKKYGFEIEENY
-78 IGIETAYLAE
+78 IGIPTAYLAK
-88 YSSEKDGPKIAYL
+88 YSSEKKGIKIGYL

-109 IGHGCGHNALGTASV
+109 IGHGCGHNILGTTSI
-124 GAGILLKDFVDEFG
+124 GAGILLKEYIDEFG
-138 GTVYVYGT
+138 GEVLIFGT
-146 PAEETL
+146 PAEETF

-166 IDAAMLSHPTG
+166 IDVAMISHPTG
-177 KSHER
+177 KNHEK
-182 SGTSQAMEALQFTFK
+182 SGTSQAMEALQFTFR

-230 TKESARIHGIISNG
+230 TKTSARIHGIISNG

-261 REATTKEM
+261 REATTKDM
-269 VKLSERVKNCA
+269 LKLSERVKNCA

-286 TGTELKIENYE
+286 TGTSLEIENYE

-303 VTNETLS
+303 VTNEKLS
-310 DVYVKNLKLQ
+310 SIYTKNLELQ
-320 GIEDIPVSKPSGSSD
+320 GIKDIPISDPTGSSD

-346 HSYFPISKC
+346 HTYFPISKC

-360 SIEFA
+360 SLEFA
-365 KASIS
+365 KATIT
-370 EEAYKGMKEAVLAL
+370 EEAYKGMKEAIFAL
-384 AMTGKDI
+384 VMTGKDI
-391 LSDKELLKKIKD
+391 LENENLLKEIKD
-403 EFEKVKKELE
+403 EFNQMKKTLI

>member
-1 MNRYKL
+1 MEILNKL
-7 TYNRIFSKR
+7 ENKFS
-16 QLTSKY
+16 
-22 LHTLFLSKKYDEIF
+22 EIF
-36 KDLKELNEY
+36 GDLKELNEY

-64 NILKKYGFKVTDNY
+64 NLLKKYGFEVEENY
-78 IGIETAYLAE
+78 IEIPTAYLAK
-88 YSSEKDGPKIAYL
+88 YSSGKKGIKIGYL

-109 IGHGCGHNALGTASV
+109 IGHGCGHNILGTTSI
-124 GAGILLKDFVDEFG
+124 GAGILLKEYIDEFG
-138 GTVYVYGT
+138 GEVLIFGT
-146 PAEETL
+146 PAEETF
-152 GAKVDMAEAGCFDN
+152 GAKVDMAEAGCFDD
-166 IDAAMLSHPTG
+166 IDVAMISHPTG
-177 KSHER
+177 KNHEK
-182 SGTSQAMEALQFTFK
+182 SGTSQAMEALQFTFR

-221 NSVNALRQQ
+221 NSINALRQQ
-230 TKESARIHGIISNG
+230 TKTSARIHGIISNG

-269 VKLSERVKNCA
+269 LKLSERVKNCA

-286 TGTELKIENYE
+286 TGTSLEIENYE

-303 VTNETLS
+303 VTNEKLS
-310 DVYVKNLKLQ
+310 SIYTKNLELQ
-320 GIEDIPVSKPSGSSD
+320 GIKDIPMSDPTGSSD

-346 HSYFPISKC
+346 HTYFPISKC

-365 KASIS
+365 KATIT
-370 EEAYKGMKEAVLAL
+370 EEAYKGMKEAIFAL
-384 AMTGKDI
+384 VMTGKDI
-391 LSDKELLKKIKD
+391 LENENLLKEIKD
-403 EFEKVKKELE
+403 EFNQMKKTLI

>member
-1 MNRYKL
+1 MELLQN
-7 TYNRIFSKR
+7 
-16 QLTSKY
+16 
-22 LHTLFLSKKYDEIF
+22 LSKKYDEIF

-303 VTNETLS
+303 VTNEALS